1 MICSTLSLLFH
12 FIIFSVIWKLV
23 WNSSLSEGPSTLLLT
38 ALIKPGRGKMQQCRL
53 YTLQSLSCFSLIRLF
68 WEQKLKLCFVGFIS
82 ILLLLYSST
91 LSTLHNTP
99 DSPFHESTF
108 CLHSH
113 TFSRPCRRRICR
125 NGNGI
130 TGLSLPCHGCQSCM
144 SPLSNTCTGS
154 VRLATH

>member
-53 YTLQSLSCFSLIRLF
+53 YTLQSLSCLSLIRLF

-99 DSPFHESTF
+99 DSPFHESTLSAF
-108 CLHSH
+108 THIQPSTQTLHMQK
-113 TFSRPCRRRICR
+113 RKW
-125 NGNGI
+125 I
-130 TGLSLPCHGCQSCM
+130 TGLSLPSHGCHSCT
-144 SPLSNTCTGS
+144 SPLFYTCTGS

>member
-53 YTLQSLSCFSLIRLF
+53 CTLQSLSCFSLIRLF

-99 DSPFHESTF
+99 DSPFHESTLSAF
-108 CLHSH
+108 THVQPSTQTLHMQKWKWNNRLVFTLSWLPELH
-113 TFSRPCRRRICR
+113 ESTF
-125 NGNGI
+125 
-130 TGLSLPCHGCQSCM
+130 
-144 SPLSNTCTGS
+144 
-154 VRLATH
+154 